1 MNLTQEI
8 RNQVV
13 DEYMEENET
22 AAERKERIKWEKLKD
37 KYIERRLKGETI
49 QKISDSLQVLESQ
62 CLEWEEDLKNESI
75 IFRKITIEKTINENK
90 LRKSDRVKNLS
101 SLLNRINKEI
111 SKRDFSDVPTDKLI
125 ILGFKL
131 NEHLESIIHKEN
143 NEFLGSSFSRI
154 NID

>member
-111 SKRDFSDVPTDKLI
+111 ANRDFSDVPTDKLI
-125 ILGFKL
+125 LLGSKL
-131 NEHLESIIHKEN
+131 NETLEQIINKEN
-143 NEFLGSSFSRI
+143 NEFIGSSITRI
-154 NID
+154 NVD